1 MATIEKRYLA
11 PLNSPIITEADRPKV
26 YDIIGKQLADILTG
40 NKSYYADGVQKESNA
55 RASDLKDFI
64 ASIEDLQERVNDP
77 SNILGKAVSDLRKYA
92 DAFKKMIEKNEP
104 VDNIELPPQLSPS
117 TRDQNSI
124 YVDPDPGPYSPPN
137 PLLRKYWPN
146 DLKASLELSGATQRA
161 SDAAG
166 SGIYS
171 QPLDRAASS
180 VLVDNNPPK
189 QAAPPQQAGGLPE
202 SYNGNP
208 AQQWTS
214 NNPQA
219 PMFDPTKPPPPF
231 DPSNPYAPVASGS
244 IGQWIR
250 SLAGVDAEDPAQFVP
265 PIFSPLY
272 RR

>member
-1 MATIEKRYLA
+1 MSTGGAELATIEKRYLA

-26 YDIIGKQLADILTG
+26 YDIIGKQLADVLTG

-55 RASDLKDFI
+55 RISDLKDFI
-64 ASIEDLQERVNDP
+64 ASIEDLRQRVNDP
-77 SNILGKAVSDLRKYA
+77 SNILGKAVDDLGKYA
-92 DAFKKMIEKNEP
+92 AAFEKMTEKNEP
-104 VDNIELPPQLSPS
+104 VDNMELPPPLSPN
-117 TRDQNSI
+117 TRDRNPI

-137 PLLRKYWPN
+137 PLLPKHWSN
-146 DLKASLELSGATQRA
+146 DLKASLESSGDTQNA
-161 SDAAG
+161 SGAAG

-171 QPLDRAASS
+171 QPTGRAASS
-180 VLVDNNPPK
+180 VLADNNPPN
-189 QAAPPQQAGGLPE
+189 QPPE

-231 DPSNPYAPVASGS
+231 DLSNPYAPFASGN
-244 IGQWIR
+244 IGNWIR
-250 SLAGVDAEDPAQFVP
+250 SLADVDPEDPTQFVP